1 MDYFTND
8 EKVAPKA
15 STLSFLKKFAR
26 NYRAVEVKDGEY
38 MGFLLS

>member
-1 MDYFTND
+1 MDYFTKD

-15 STLSFLKKFAR
+15 STLSFLKNFAR
-26 NYRAVEVKDGEY
+26 NYRATEVDNGDY